1 MQDTQPIPPLTLPK
15 PTLVHLR
22 QQCGLSQMQVAQSSS
37 VRLCRVAWIEG
48 GIESAHLD
56 ILMVLSVY
64 SHLLRQRYGIEDVD
78 GVKVRGG

>member
-1 MQDTQPIPPLTLPK
+1 
-15 PTLVHLR
+15 
-22 QQCGLSQMQVAQSSS
+22 MQVAQSSS